1 MGSLSDKC
9 FHEMKMLLSVRF
21 KMAATGYVQ
30 EMERDI
36 RGTDLLNVILIE
48 LREKACG

>member
-21 KMAATGYVQ
+21 KMQPPAMCRRWSGT
-30 EMERDI
+30 I